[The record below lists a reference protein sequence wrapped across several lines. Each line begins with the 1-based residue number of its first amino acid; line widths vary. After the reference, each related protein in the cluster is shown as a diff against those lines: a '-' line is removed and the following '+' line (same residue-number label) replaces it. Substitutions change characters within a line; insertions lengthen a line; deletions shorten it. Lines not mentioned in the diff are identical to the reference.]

1 MMRRGRRRGSCSHG
15 AGRRGTRCS
24 LARVCS
30 SAARFSFLRPG
41 LHSKFFGFWSPFLR
55 SMHFPFPFLLLEAQ
69 YQPVIKNVFLWL
81 PGAVFHCP
89 ALPFYQV
96 FKSTLSD
103 SAFQY
108 GFRGENAISRRREL
122 HLSCPGLGYLS
133 VFVSPASVLLRPN
146 AARHTYK
153 YTRTHTSTAA
163 ERACY
168 LSRGRGQPPPS
179 PWQR

>member
-1 MMRRGRRRGSCSHG
+1 M
-15 AGRRGTRCS
+15 
-24 LARVCS
+24 ARVCS
-30 SAARFSFLRPG
+30 SAARLSFLSPG

-55 SMHFPFPFLLLEAQ
+55 SVYFPFPFLLLEAQ
-69 YQPVIKNVFLWL
+69 YQPVIKNVFLRL

-96 FKSTLSD
+96 FNSTLSD

-122 HLSCPGLGYLS
+122 HLSCPGLSYLS
-133 VFVSPASVLLRPN
+133 VFVSPVYAQAEHSQT
-146 AARHTYK
+146 HTYE
-153 YTRTHTSTAA
+153 YTRTHTSAAA
-163 ERACY
+163 EPASY

-179 PWQR
+179 P